1 MKRTATISG
10 GERQRVAFAPALAND
25 PRLILADEPT
35 APLDTEP
42 GKSVMDHLQRL
53 AGERGTAMIVAT
65 HGDRMIAGFDRVAR
79 VEDGRLLVET
89 LPSAA

>member
-1 MKRTATISG
+1 MTKTATISG

-35 APLDTEP
+35 ASPGTER

-53 AGERGTAMIVAT
+53 ARERGTAVIAVT
-65 HGDRMIAGFDRVAR
+65 HDYRMIAGLDRVAR